1 MKYITKTLAV
11 LGFVGALSMA
21 FMNPV
26 QAQDYWYYVGADS
39 HDNTI
44 SIDNSS
50 VDKDDNVAQLWIRVV
65 KPGGDYYFEKM
76 EIKKEQ
82 HTIQTLDMKY
92 YHNNGTLYNDNEYTY
107 DKKPAAVIAGSMG
120 EALYKLVW
128 GAQ

>member
-11 LGFVGALSMA
+11 LGFVGALSMT

-65 KPGGDYYFEKM
+65 KPGGDYYFEKWRL
-76 EIKKEQ
+76 KK
-82 HTIQTLDMKY
+82 
-92 YHNNGTLYNDNEYTY
+92 NNTRF
-107 DKKPAAVIAGSMG
+107 KHWI
-120 EALYKLVW
+120 
-128 GAQ
+128 